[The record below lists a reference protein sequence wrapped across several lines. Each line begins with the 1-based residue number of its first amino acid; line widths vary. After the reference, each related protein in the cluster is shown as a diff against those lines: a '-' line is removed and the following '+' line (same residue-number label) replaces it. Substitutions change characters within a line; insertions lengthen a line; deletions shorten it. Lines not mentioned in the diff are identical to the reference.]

1 MIPPPSKQSNANI
14 TLHIAAVGSDPF
26 GLYIVPVTTQ
36 GKLGSVF
43 RSKDEHSGNV
53 TTIMLSGDHKQII
66 TGSMDSTIKVWT
78 LTTNHD
84 QV

>member
-1 MIPPPSKQSNANI
+1 MIPPATSKMN
-14 TLHIAAVGSDPF
+14 LHVALGVADPF
-26 GLYIVPVTTQ
+26 SLYIVPITSANKFGT
-36 GKLGSVF
+36 VF

-53 TTIMLSGDHKQII
+53 TAIFLSEDKKQII